1 MLSIV
6 PVIEM
11 LGHLMSNFL
20 SNDSLIN
27 YLNKV
32 SFFDELILS
41 LLLFIAS
48 ELVEYAVE
56 LAKYHKQ
63 MKAIELDILNNINR
77 NNDSIEDNNA
87 SIRKNNDD
95 IHNIFNKFD
104 LINTVNDLGDSIK
117 DLKHPYFIELINERL
132 LKIVKKVEIE
142 SPEPYPLVLSE
153 LTSPSAEQTFG
164 VKGIRCTNK
173 DLRFFSSF
181 DDYWEDQ
188 SNTEY
193 DDEQDLLIRKKKKI
207 RRLFIDHSIYNEDD
221 DEESKKKK
229 DKRFEGLMKRM
240 KNNSDRKIEARY
252 FPATEIFTDFKN
264 KDGLIQDSELL
275 VLLTKTGDG
284 KHKSS
289 KELITMHPYAVDE
302 AIRQFDSLWKTAKE
316 LDEAEDWRSSKC
328 QC

>member
-1 MLSIV
+1 MNRLSGI
-6 PVIEM
+6 
-11 LGHLMSNFL
+11 
-20 SNDSLIN
+20 
-27 YLNKV
+27 
-32 SFFDELILS
+32 SFVDELILT
-41 LLLFIAS
+41 LLLFIVAES
-48 ELVEYAVE
+48 MD
-56 LAKYHKQ
+56 YHAQ
-63 MKAIELDILNNINR
+63 MKVIEVDILKNIDR

-104 LINTVNDLGDSIK
+104 LINTVDELADTIK
-117 DLKHPYFIELINERL
+117 DLKHPYFIKLINERL
-132 LKIVKKVEIE
+132 VKIVKKVEIE
-142 SPEPYPLVLSE
+142 SPESHALSLSE

-164 VKGIRCTNK
+164 VTGIKSTNE

-188 SNTEY
+188 SDTEY
-193 DDEQDLLIRKKKKI
+193 DREQDFLIRNKKKI

-221 DEESKKKK
+221 DEESKKNK

-240 KNNSDRKIEARY
+240 QNNSDRKIEARY
-252 FPATEIFTDFKN
+252 IPATAIFTDFKN

-289 KELITMHPYAVDE
+289 KELITMHPFTVDE
-302 AIRQFDSLWKTAKE
+302 AIRQFESLWKTAKE
-316 LDEAEDWRSSKC
+316 LDEAEAWRSSEC

>member
-6 PVIEM
+6 PMVEL
-11 LGHLMSNFL
+11 LGQLMSSVL
-20 SNDSLIN
+20 SNDSLMNRLSGI
-27 YLNKV
+27 
-32 SFFDELILS
+32 SFVDELILT
-41 LLLFIAS
+41 LLLFIVAES
-48 ELVEYAVE
+48 MD
-56 LAKYHKQ
+56 YHAQ
-63 MKAIELDILNNINR
+63 MKVIEVDILKNIDR

-275 VLLTKTGDG
+275 VLLTKTSDG
-284 KHKSS
+284 KHRSS
-289 KELITMHPYAVDE
+289 EELITMDPDKVNN
-302 AIRQFDSLWKTAKE
+302 AIKEFDLLWETAKE
-316 LDEAEDWRSSKC
+316 LDKAEAWRSSKC
-328 QC
+328 QR

>member
-6 PVIEM
+6 PIAEL
-11 LGHLMSNFL
+11 LGQLMSIVL

-41 LLLFIAS
+41 LLLFIAA
-48 ELVEYAVE
+48 ELVEYATE
-56 LAKYHKQ
+56 LGEYQAQ
-63 MKAIELDILNNINR
+63 MKAIKAEYKAQMKDIKAEILKNINI

-104 LINTVNDLGDSIK
+104 LINTVNKSGDSIK
-117 DLKHPYFIELINERL
+117 DLKHPYFIKLINTRL
-132 LKIVKKVEIE
+132 LNA
-142 SPEPYPLVLSE
+142 LVLTE

-164 VKGIRCTNK
+164 VNGIRGTNS

-188 SNTEY
+188 SDTEY
-193 DDEQDLLIRKKKKI
+193 DREQDLLIRNKKKI

-221 DEESKKKK
+221 DEESKKNK
-229 DKRFEGLMKRM
+229 DKRFEGLMRRM
-240 KNNSDRKIEARY
+240 KDNSDRKIEARY
-252 FPATEIFTDFKN
+252 FSATEIFTDFKN

-275 VLLTKTGDG
+275 VLLTKTSDG
-284 KHKSS
+284 KHRGSE
-289 KELITMHPYAVDE
+289 ELITMDPDKVNNAIKEFDLLWE
-302 AIRQFDSLWKTAKE
+302 AAKE
-316 LDEAEDWRSSKC
+316 LDKAEAWRSSKC
-328 QC
+328 QR